1 MSRKKQLK
9 DKSNQEDHGSKNKGS
24 SPNEALPA
32 QTFDDYQCTGN
43 VEVDFHMLCGLLNM
57 KEVPAVS
64 TKHPA
69 SSTDATEGVGEDDL
83 SQISVSTLWFK
94 PCLNIELE
102 NEDPLSVMR
111 MKISE
116 WKVNEQIFR
125 ALQKM
130 LPSMSQLQYL
140 QFCQAGLTDPMIIS
154 LTNTMSLCSN
164 LRTVSLEGNPLPEQ
178 SFHLLLSE
186 DSILTDLSL
195 RNNQIGDE
203 GARLIGLALSTTKS
217 ANKNLLS
224 LNLAF
229 NNIRDA
235 GAAHIAQGLRLNRTL
250 VFLSLSNNQIGDSG
264 AAHLAAILGEFA
276 LTHEEVVERR
286 KLLLQKMQAVSLTA
300 TFCVFCKTLSSPI
313 QYFFTSEEIRIT
325 R

>member
-24 SPNEALPA
+24 SPLPV

-43 VEVDFHMLCGLLNM
+43 VEVDLLMLCGLLNM

-69 SSTDATEGVGEDDL
+69 SSTDATEGVEEDDL
-83 SQISVSTLWFK
+83 SQISVSTLWFT

-111 MKISE
+111 MRISG

-130 LPSMSQLQYL
+130 LPSMNQLQCL
-140 QFCQAGLTDPMIIS
+140 QFCQAGLTDPMIFS

-164 LRTVSLEGNPLPEQ
+164 LS
-178 SFHLLLSE
+178 
-186 DSILTDLSL
+186 LTDLSL

-203 GARLIGLALSTTKS
+203 GARLIGSALSTTKS

-264 AAHLAAILGEFA
+264 AAHLAAVLGEFA

-286 KLLLQKMQAVSLTA
+286 KLLLQKMQA
-300 TFCVFCKTLSSPI
+300 
-313 QYFFTSEEIRIT
+313 
-325 R
+325 